1 MRTFIIALFLSVPL
15 TVGACSDDSQCDQ
28 VASHF
33 LELAPEE
40 MKSRVG
46 SKAELAKRCEKDMSA
61 EDRKCA
67 LAATTFEGLLD
78 CRNKK

>member
-1 MRTFIIALFLSVPL
+1 MRTFIIAILLSLPIA
-15 TVGACSDDSQCDQ
+15 GACSDDSQCDK

-33 LELAPEE
+33 LKLAPEE

-61 EDRKCA
+61 EERSCA
-67 LAATTFEGLLD
+67 LAAESFEDLLD

>member
-1 MRTFIIALFLSVPL
+1 MRTLIIALLLSL
-15 TVGACSDDSQCDQ
+15 GAGAAGCSDDSQCDQ

-33 LELAPEE
+33 LKLAPEE
-40 MKSRVG
+40 LKSRVG

-61 EDRKCA
+61 EERSCT
-67 LAATTFEGLLD
+67 LAADTFEGLLD